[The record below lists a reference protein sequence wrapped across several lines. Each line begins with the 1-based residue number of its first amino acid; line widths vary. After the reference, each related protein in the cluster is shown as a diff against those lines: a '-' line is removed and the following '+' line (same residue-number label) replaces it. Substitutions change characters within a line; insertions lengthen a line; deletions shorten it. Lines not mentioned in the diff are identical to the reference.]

1 MPRVNL
7 IGASNRLTNNT
18 CEFGSM
24 AGLAP
29 TTNVRPNVTG
39 MPGYKVTL
47 TAGNQFLEGP
57 AGGVAGPLPDNTTY
71 RMWGCGLGLNG
82 QSACSNGEKCLKNLN
97 LYSGSNTIGTFATGR
112 SKLLG

>member
-39 MPGYKVTL
+39 LPGYKVTL
-47 TAGNQFLEGP
+47 TAGNQHLEGP
-57 AGGVAGPLPDNTTY
+57 AGGVATTLAQNTTY
-71 RMWGCGLGLNG
+71 RRWGCGLGIQN
-82 QSACSNGEKCLKNLN
+82 ACPEGTKCLKNLN
-97 LYSGSNTIGTFATGR
+97 LFTGSNTIGTFATGR
-112 SKLLG
+112 SRLLG

>member
-7 IGASNRLTNNT
+7 IGASNRYTNNT

-29 TTNVRPNVTG
+29 TTNVRPFITG
-39 MPGYKVTL
+39 IPGYKVTL
-47 TAGNQFLEGP
+47 TAGNQHLEGP
-57 AGGVAGPLPDNTTY
+57 AGGVATVLAANTTY
-71 RMWGCGLGLNG
+71 RMWGCGLGLN
-82 QSACSNGEKCLKNLN
+82 QTLACPEGTKCLNNLN
-97 LYSGSNTIGTFATGR
+97 LFTGSNTIGTFMTGR